1 MYVKKFRNEIDSFL
15 FSNVNAVYASVFRIA
30 LAIMIIIVFI
40 LPESGIGYMFVE
52 ARDFGSLYEN
62 LFLTKYYS
70 YLLLVISI
78 LFGIGFKP
86 RPFGLALVILLFPL
100 IFVYGYH
107 VSRPILLFAL
117 LAFSLVQSDKAL
129 SITRRTPYS
138 ETDAGP
144 IWPIRLIQI
153 QLSVLYGINAIAKT
167 TPEYLNGTILEGL
180 SIMQPNFL
188 VNLTDGYLHIGQFAI
203 PVFMLAIAS
212 ALTEYAL
219 AVGFWIRRLLIPTAC
234 LGVVF
239 HISLTFIVDIG
250 FLDWVTL
257 FLYLAFLFPFKRN

>member
-30 LAIMIIIVFI
+30 LAIMTIIVFI
-40 LPESGIGYMFVE
+40 LPEPGIDYMFGE

-78 LFGIGFKP
+78 LFAIGFKP
-86 RPFGLALVILLFPL
+86 RPLGFTLVILMFPL
-100 IFVYGYH
+100 IFLYGYH
-107 VSRPILLFAL
+107 VSRQILLFTL
-117 LAFSLVQSDKAL
+117 LAFSLVQSDKTM
-129 SITRRTPYS
+129 SIKRSSNDRVS
-138 ETDAGP
+138 NAGP

-180 SIMQPNFL
+180 SIMQPIF
-188 VNLTDGYLHIGQFAI
+188 Y
-203 PVFMLAIAS
+203 
-212 ALTEYAL
+212 
-219 AVGFWIRRLLIPTAC
+219 
-234 LGVVF
+234 
-239 HISLTFIVDIG
+239 
-250 FLDWVTL
+250 
-257 FLYLAFLFPFKRN
+257 